1 MSSRLVRVLGG
12 AVVASALAAA
22 PAAAHHDLGYSYK
35 PSSTSAGAVFNSTSS
50 ANYGTNMGVSQVTH
64 LAPGTL
70 MAHADDATSPV
81 SPTPIDGDQIG
92 ATQTVGDLSA
102 DGCGNPTTTPSK
114 VYWQEPIGSG
124 APAGTVAEL
133 EVVANPFY
141 FLTIRKRAFIVKTA
155 AGYDFVVP
163 DLPDES
169 QCAGSSGSTTNTS
182 YGFVK
187 SSSGTNTNR
196 ILQRHGSTGGS
207 KTVTFEYKDTNGA
220 THTDTATFSLR

>member
-1 MSSRLVRVLGG
+1 MSFRHAVTG
-12 AVVASALAAA
+12 AVAVLALSAA
-22 PAAAHHDLGYSYK
+22 PALAHHDLGYTYK
-35 PSSTSAGAVFNSTSS
+35 PSSTSVGAVFNSTSS
-50 ANYGTNMGVSQVTH
+50 ADYGTNMGVSQVTH

-81 SPTPIDGDQIG
+81 SPTPIDGDQVG
-92 ATQTVGDLSA
+92 ETATVGDLSI

-133 EVVANPFY
+133 EVIAKPFT
-141 FLTIRKRAFIVKTA
+141 FFTITKRAFIVKTA

-187 SSSGTNTNR
+187 TASGTTTNR
-196 ILQRHGSTGGS
+196 ILQRHGSTTGT
-207 KTVTFEYKDTNGA
+207 KTVAFEYTDTSGA
-220 THTDTATFSLR
+220 THSDSATFSLR